1 MCVSGSFK
9 AAVNDLSNV
18 GDYLLCVCV
27 VFVYTCLRF
36 YFTSSN
42 PQDTTSLWN
51 ERASLAAQ
59 LSFFQRNVSRLSDAV
74 DSLPTERSVT
84 IPSFDMFQGC
94 TTIEDESI
102 SCTIPPVL
110 PEATH
115 EPFLTPPVPLL
126 VEVGDC
132 SFFTLWV
139 GHSRF
144 SLSPSGVLVQL

>member
-9 AAVNDLSNV
+9 VAVNDLSNV

-59 LSFFQRNVSRLSDAV
+59 LSFFQRNVSRLSDA
-74 DSLPTERSVT
+74 ERSVT

-115 EPFLTPPVPLL
+115 EPCLTPPVPLL